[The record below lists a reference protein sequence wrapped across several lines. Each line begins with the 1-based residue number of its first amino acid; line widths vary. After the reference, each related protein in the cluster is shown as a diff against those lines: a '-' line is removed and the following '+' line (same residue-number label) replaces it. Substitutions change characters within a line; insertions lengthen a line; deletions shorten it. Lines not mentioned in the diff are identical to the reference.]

1 MYWNKNLKNCSC
13 KPSVEL
19 QRVIDRIGFIKS
31 VYQDSEGGLA
41 ISTDKPCINDNYAIS
56 LLSNFK
62 YQGEWFTDDWRNG
75 NDGCAY
81 ETTNKCTTFYL
92 IPNEVFTLVKD

>member
-1 MYWNKNLKNCSC
+1 MYWNKNLKNCSY

-19 QRVIDRIGFIKS
+19 QRVIDHLGFIKS
-31 VYQDSEGGLA
+31 VYQDPEGGLA
-41 ISTDKPCINDNYAIS
+41 ISTDKPCIDDYAIS

-75 NDGCAY
+75 EDRCAY
-81 ETTNKCTTFYL
+81 ETTDECTTFYL
-92 IPNEVFTLVKD
+92 RPNNIFTLIKN